1 MMKTNVKDKV
11 ALMVGAADEI
21 GEAVALRLAAEG
33 ARLALCDRG
42 GARLDALA
50 EEITRRGGT
59 VATFEVNAFDHA
71 TIAACVG
78 RIVAHYGGI
87 DILINKA
94 EEPADRALD
103 ALMPEDF
110 DAGVSAALG
119 SAFHFL
125 RAVVPIMR
133 EKSYGRV
140 VNISSLAYLGLAGKA
155 GVAVAQAGLFG
166 LTRSVALE
174 TARNDITVNSVVK
187 GDIGTAALSQE
198 ACDKL
203 ASGVPVK
210 RMGTPADVA
219 NAVRFFASDSAK
231 YITGQTFFVCGG
243 KSAYFS
249 MSI

>member
-1 MMKTNVKDKV
+1 MTTNVKDKV
-11 ALMVGAADEI
+11 ALIVGVADEI

-33 ARLALCDRG
+33 ARLALCG
-42 GARLDALA
+42 GARLEALA
-50 EEITRRGGT
+50 EEVNKRGGAAA
-59 VATFEVNAFDHA
+59 VFEVNTCDHA
-71 TIAACVG
+71 AIAACVG
-78 RIVAHYGGI
+78 RVLAHYGQI
-87 DILINKA
+87 DILINQA
-94 EEPADRALD
+94 QDLPDRALD
-103 ALMPEDF
+103 ALTPEDF

-125 RAVVPIMR
+125 RAVVPVMR

-140 VNISSLAYLGLAGKA
+140 VNISSLAYLGLAGKV
-155 GVAVAQAGLFG
+155 GVAAAQAGLFG

-174 TARNDITVNSVVK
+174 TARNNITVNSVVK

-203 ASGVPVK
+203 ANGIPVK
-210 RMGTPADVA
+210 RLGTPADVA

-243 KSAYFS
+243 KSAFFS